1 MKAFEYAA
9 PRHEAGVLELLSPAA
24 DETAILAGGTDLV
37 GLMKQMI
44 VSPRRVVNIKN
55 VSSMRGVGQ
64 DSLGTTIGAV
74 TTLDDLL
81 EADELEEYPAIKQAI
96 RGINSATLQAQ
107 GTIGGE
113 LFQRPRCWYFRNGYG
128 LLGDHGLSGGG
139 GRMAATGE
147 NRFHA
152 IFGNAGPAK
161 FVCPSRLAPAL
172 IALGARARILG
183 PKEDDEAILPVETL
197 FRTPR
202 DARQREHALEPNQLL
217 THILLPRAENLA
229 SATYEV
235 RQSVGP
241 DYPLAAAAAALAFD
255 GDLVSRAT
263 IVLGQVAPIPWV
275 AQAAAQALVGR
286 VVNADTARVAGE
298 IAVAKATPLAENA
311 YKVRLASVSVQR
323 AVLLAA
329 GLETGGF

>member
-9 PRHEAGVLELLSPAA
+9 PRHEAGVLELLSPDA
-24 DETAILAGGTDLV
+24 DNTAILAGGTDLV

-44 VSPRRVVNIKN
+44 VTPTRVVNIKN
-55 VSSMRGVGQ
+55 VASMRGIQQ
-64 DSLGTTIGAV
+64 DSQGTTIGAV

-81 EADELEEYPAIKQAI
+81 EADELDEYPAIKQAI

-107 GTIGGE
+107 GTLGGE
-113 LFQRPRCWYFRNGYG
+113 LCQRPRCWYFRNGHG
-128 LLGDHGLSGGG
+128 LLGDN
-139 GRMAATGE
+139 GRMAAAGE

-161 FVCPSRLAPAL
+161 FVCPSRIAPAL
-172 IALGARARILG
+172 IALGARVRIVG
-183 PKEDDEAILPVETL
+183 PKEEDEAVLPVESL

-202 DARQREHALEPNQLL
+202 DARQREHAIEPNQLL

-241 DYPLAAAAAALAFD
+241 DYPLAAAAAALQFD

-263 IVLGQVAPIPWV
+263 IVMGQVAPIPWV
-275 AQAAAQALVGR
+275 ANAAAQALIGR
-286 VVNADTARVAGE
+286 VINADTARIAGE

>member
-9 PRHEAGVLELLSPAA
+9 PRHEAGVLELLSPDA
-24 DETAILAGGTDLV
+24 DNTAILAGGTDLI

-44 VSPRRVVNIKN
+44 VTPTRVVNIKN
-55 VSSMRGVGQ
+55 VASMRGIQQ
-64 DSLGTTIGAV
+64 DSQGTTIGAV

-81 EADELEEYPAIKQAI
+81 EADELDEYPAIKQAI

-107 GTIGGE
+107 GTLGGE
-113 LFQRPRCWYFRNGYG
+113 LCQRPRCWYFRNGHG
-128 LLGDHGLSGGG
+128 LLGDNGLSENG
-139 GRMAATGE
+139 GRMAAVRE

-161 FVCPSRLAPAL
+161 FVCPSRIAPAL
-172 IALGARARILG
+172 IALGARVRILG
-183 PKEDDEAILPVETL
+183 PREDDEAVLPVEAL

-202 DARQREHALEPNQLL
+202 DARQREHAIEPNQLV
-217 THILLPRAENLA
+217 THILLPRAENVA

-241 DYPLAAAAAALAFD
+241 DYPLVAAAAALEFD
-255 GDLVSRAT
+255 GDLVSRAM
-263 IVLGQVAPIPWV
+263 IVMGHVAPIPWV
-275 AQAAAQALVGR
+275 ANAAAQALIGR

-298 IAVAKATPLAENA
+298 IAVAKATPLGENA